1 MGEVVVPVERIQCVV
16 GVVVRVD
23 GRLEPHQRALLR
35 IQRVNVI
42 AVGLYGFGRS
52 GGQIH
57 VPGAAL
63 GRDDDHAVSGPRA
76 VDAGAGRI
84 TQHLD
89 RIDVVWIELL
99 QTGRGVERDAVDDE
113 QGRVEA
119 EQAETLAADLHR
131 GGGTR
136 ISVGEDLHPGHLAL
150 QILEDVAYRTV
161 LGFREIHYSYSADDI
176 LFLFHRVACRDHDL
190 LELLAGQRGSLL
202 LAGLRSGGLLLYRLL
217 LYRLPLCRLLL
228 CSLRLRP
235 ADAAEHGTAE
245 CRHYCARVLHHTA
258 PLSCGRELAA
268 VWGRPPNRGIAGH
281 C

>member
-63 GRDDDHAVSGPRA
+63 GRDDDHTVSGPRA

-99 QTGRGVERDAVDDE
+99 QTGRGVERNAVDDE

-136 ISVGEDLHPGHLAL
+136 ISVGEDLHAGHLAL

-190 LELLAGQRGSLL
+190 LELLAGQRCTL
-202 LAGLRSGGLLLYRLL
+202 LRSGGLLL
-217 LYRLPLCRLLL
+217 CGLLL
-228 CSLRLRP
+228 CSLLLRP
-235 ADAAEHGTAE
+235 ADAAEHGTAK
-245 CRHYCARVLHHTA
+245 CRYYCAPVLHHTA